1 MCDKCGEV
9 GHGRAKGW
17 YEAFDIPVIVA
28 PNGEKYGNAQ
38 RFQSAELHRRG
49 SGGRF
54 ICRAC
59 MEREHGGVLA
69 ALIML
74 QAPFVDCGEYVEDAE
89 PGT

>member
-1 MCDKCGEV
+1 
-9 GHGRAKGW
+9 
-17 YEAFDIPVIVA
+17 
-28 PNGEKYGNAQ
+28 
-38 RFQSAELHRRG
+38 
-49 SGGRF
+49 
-54 ICRAC
+54 